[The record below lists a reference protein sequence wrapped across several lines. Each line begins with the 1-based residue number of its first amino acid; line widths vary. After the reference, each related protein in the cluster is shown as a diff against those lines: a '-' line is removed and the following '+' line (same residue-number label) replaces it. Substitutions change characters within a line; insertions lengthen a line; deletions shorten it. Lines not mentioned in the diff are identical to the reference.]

1 MPRALRIRPMEAA
14 VMPLPS
20 ELVTPPVTKTYFGIA
35 RAPLPVAQACLRKG
49 TREHRTPT
57 PYSGGQSSAPM
68 PSMPAAIRLIHP
80 APALAV
86 VALSAAL
93 GAILARQAGVPTGER
108 WALTVLAVAG
118 SQVFTGAT
126 NDIADRFRHATV
138 RAGRLLPAGDVRLNA
153 R

>member
-1 MPRALRIRPMEAA
+1 EVRLGAVIGDEDLAVVVRRHGAGVDVDVGVELQDRDGDAARLEDPSDRGGGDALAERAGHAAGHKDILRHRSGSSACGSS
-14 VMPLPS
+14 VPS
-20 ELVTPPVTKTYFGIA
+20 
-35 RAPLPVAQACLRKG
+35 KG

-93 GAILARQAGVPTGER
+93 GAILATQAGVALGER
-108 WALTVLAVAG
+108 W
-118 SQVFTGAT
+118 
-126 NDIADRFRHATV
+126 
-138 RAGRLLPAGDVRLNA
+138 LL
-153 R
+153 